1 MSRLVD
7 DHVRPVGLGHGRNVS
22 RHLHV
27 GLAFVR
33 EAFALVIDA
42 DAVIDNVE
50 RVRAGRSVDRTA
62 VVLVNV
68 DDLRHE
74 RERKIDVLT
83 CDDARTADR
92 HLGPTRTDVL
102 RDHGLIGGEAA
113 RGQHDAELRM
123 NFGETFLRLDAH
135 TVHGAR
141 LFIGKQCHGLRIEAD
156 LDTKL
161 LGLLHER
168 QGQLAATRLVFANNE
183 MCAGKHRPDKLG
195 TSRKVDAA
203 ITVKPFKGGIG
214 VFANNTSELFISL
227 ALRDLHPV
235 LEELFGGIALNILGL
250 LEGGI
255 DAKEEARSINRV
267 ARRHGHLFKK
277 KRLEAVFSRAHG
289 TGEAA
294 TTSAQNDDVVLGGG
308 RSLGFSGNRAECST
322 CTNRSHGGGLEEFTT
337 RGSHLPVLH

>member
-1 MSRLVD
+1 
-7 DHVRPVGLGHGRNVS
+7 
-22 RHLHV
+22 
-27 GLAFVR
+27 
-33 EAFALVIDA
+33 
-42 DAVIDNVE
+42 
-50 RVRAGRSVDRTA
+50 
-62 VVLVNV
+62 
-68 DDLRHE
+68 
-74 RERKIDVLT
+74 
-83 CDDARTADR
+83 
-92 HLGPTRTDVL
+92 
-102 RDHGLIGGEAA
+102 
-113 RGQHDAELRM
+113 M

-135 TVHGAR
+135 AVHGAR
-141 LFIGKQCHGLRIEAD
+141 LFIGKQCHGLRVEAD

-250 LEGGI
+250 LEGGV

-267 ARRHGHLFKK
+267 ARRHGHLFSLRPFSAARTAQVRPPQPAPKMMMSY
-277 KRLEAVFSRAHG
+277 LEGAAALAS
-289 TGEAA
+289 AA
-294 TTSAQNDDVVLGGG
+294 TVPNAAPAPTAPMAAVLKNSRREVVICLFSISLYGPDAVVLPH
-308 RSLGFSGNRAECST
+308 RLKSTICSSRR
-322 CTNRSHGGGLEEFTT
+322 NLKHIGILT
-337 RGSHLPVLH
+337 RLTKSDLNA

>member
-1 MSRLVD
+1 
-7 DHVRPVGLGHGRNVS
+7 
-22 RHLHV
+22 
-27 GLAFVR
+27 
-33 EAFALVIDA
+33 
-42 DAVIDNVE
+42 
-50 RVRAGRSVDRTA
+50 
-62 VVLVNV
+62 
-68 DDLRHE
+68 
-74 RERKIDVLT
+74 
-83 CDDARTADR
+83 
-92 HLGPTRTDVL
+92 
-102 RDHGLIGGEAA
+102 
-113 RGQHDAELRM
+113 M

-294 TTSAQNDDVVLGGG
+294 TTSAQMMMSYLEGAVALASAATVPNAAPAPTAPMAAVLKNSRREVVICLFSISLYGPDAVVLPH
-308 RSLGFSGNRAECST
+308 RLKST
-322 CTNRSHGGGLEEFTT
+322 IGSSRWNLKHIGILT
-337 RGSHLPVLH
+337 RLTKSDLNA